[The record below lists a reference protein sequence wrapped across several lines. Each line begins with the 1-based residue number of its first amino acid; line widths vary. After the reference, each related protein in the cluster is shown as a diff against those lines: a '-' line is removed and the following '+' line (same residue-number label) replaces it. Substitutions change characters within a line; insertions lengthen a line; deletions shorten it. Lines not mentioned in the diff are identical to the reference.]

1 MKKFLKN
8 KYKQFIQ
15 KNIGMGQA
23 FKGEVKSE
31 NLEQTTQD
39 KYELLKQKIHKR
51 AESIEDENLA
61 REKKEEDIIKAA
73 KSNIQGLQ
81 LRQRLEELVAWVNS
95 EFDELEK
102 VNTQYVI
109 SGTQNTHKGF
119 FYKGYVDE
127 YVGYSEKYY
136 LDEKHNLHP
145 DSKFETIQILLEV
158 RGYMSDKIKVT
169 TSAYLQNTPPNRKNT
184 EKKIFHD
191 TWDDIYLDEV
201 FIDEVFAYLEDC
213 FVNVIANIKVNENKS
228 N

>member
-1 MKKFLKN
+1 M
-8 KYKQFIQ
+8 
-15 KNIGMGQA
+15 
-23 FKGEVKSE
+23 
-31 NLEQTTQD
+31 
-39 KYELLKQKIHKR
+39 
-51 AESIEDENLA
+51 
-61 REKKEEDIIKAA
+61 
-73 KSNIQGLQ
+73 
-81 LRQRLEELVAWVNS
+81 
-95 EFDELEK
+95 
-102 VNTQYVI
+102 
-109 SGTQNTHKGF
+109 
-119 FYKGYVDE
+119 
-127 YVGYSEKYY
+127 
-136 LDEKHNLHP
+136 HP